1 MGGCHSPLD
10 GSRPLVTRL
19 WTKQLPMTE
28 MKRGACRDALSGVTS
43 VKEPHDVFC
52 QLMRRRGVLIELSGA
67 SRLLQR

>member
-1 MGGCHSPLD
+1 
-10 GSRPLVTRL
+10 
-19 WTKQLPMTE
+19 MTE